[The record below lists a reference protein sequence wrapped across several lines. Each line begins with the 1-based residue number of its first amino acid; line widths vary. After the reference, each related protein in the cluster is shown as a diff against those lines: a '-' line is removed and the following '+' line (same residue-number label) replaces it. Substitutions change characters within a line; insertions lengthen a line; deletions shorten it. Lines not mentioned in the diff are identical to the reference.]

1 MSEVEFRAVI
11 SAEELKQ
18 MVKEHVARSIRGHR
32 SSIDEDG
39 NPVDW
44 EENLVGPLIKNEVKA
59 QVTEA
64 LAGHLESTI
73 AAVVKEGLADGF
85 LLRTP
90 GSWGGRGQEE
100 RLSLRDFVVR
110 HLTTRTRESGR
121 GLNAPELTTPERV
134 MGEVLERALRE
145 DFAKVLE
152 ELRVTFKTALT
163 AKFTEAAA
171 EALKRAV
178 GL

>member
-1 MSEVEFRAVI
+1 MSDVEFRAVL
-11 SAEELKQ
+11 SAEELQ
-18 MVKEHVARSIRGHR
+18 AMVKEHVARTIRGHR
-32 SSIDEDG
+32 VSTDENGDA
-39 NPVDW
+39 VDW
-44 EENLVGPLIKNEVKA
+44 EENLVGPIIREEVRT
-59 QVTEA
+59 QVGEA
-64 LAGHLESTI
+64 LAAHLESTI

-85 LLRTP
+85 LLKAANP
-90 GSWGGRGQEE
+90 YGRGQEE

-110 HLTTRTRESGR
+110 HLTARSRESGYGNQPER
-121 GLNAPELTTPERV
+121 TAPERI
-134 MGEVLERALRE
+134 MAEVLERALRE